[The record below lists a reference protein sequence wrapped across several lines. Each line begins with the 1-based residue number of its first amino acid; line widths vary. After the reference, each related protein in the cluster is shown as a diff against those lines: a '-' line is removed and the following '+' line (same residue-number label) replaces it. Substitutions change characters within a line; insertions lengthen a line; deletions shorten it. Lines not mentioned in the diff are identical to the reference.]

1 MTPQEAHDKLVNQAT
16 TDLLELR
23 GLLEAYRRE
32 KGIPMGQ
39 FIELIASVSQE
50 YRLIRQYIT
59 IKG

>member
-32 KGIPMGQ
+32 KGIPTGQ